1 MFNSGILD
9 VAIGIVFIYLLVSL
23 IVTAVNELIA
33 AIFKMRGRVLWQGL
47 CTLLPSETK
56 KENMAEQVY
65 RHPLIA
71 GLSHSGRPSYIPS
84 RTFALALLDVISG
97 GTGHIAKLTHL
108 QGKIDLLP
116 ANLSRSLNL
125 LLHESKGDLEKF
137 RANIEA
143 WFNDSMDRVSGVYK
157 RKVQY
162 ALFFLA
168 FLLAIFLNIDTIV
181 LANRLS
187 HDSALRAALV
197 ASATSVA
204 NQPAPQSSAG
214 EVKAVPQQE
223 TALAA
228 TIREL
233 DQLSLPI
240 GWQGPGVDLTLPALS
255 APGLWDCSERHFVG
269 WALTAFAATLGA
281 PFWFDLLNRFVNI
294 RSAGKPPDKKPNGL
308 KDLPSQAESAGSGA
322 TAQSSDPA

>member
-47 CTLLPSETK
+47 CTLLPSGTN
-56 KENMAEQVY
+56 KENMAEEVY

-71 GLSHSGRPSYIPS
+71 GLSHDGRPSYIPS
-84 RTFALALLDVISG
+84 HTFALALLDVISG
-97 GTGHIAKLTHL
+97 GTGHIAKPNQL

-116 ANLSRSLNL
+116 ANLRRSLNL

-137 RANIEA
+137 RMNIEA

-197 ASATSVA
+197 ASATSAA
-204 NQPAPQSSAG
+204 NQPAPQGGSGTATT
-214 EVKAVPQQE
+214 APQQE
-223 TALAA
+223 AALAA

-240 GWQGPGVDLTLPALS
+240 GWQGPGDDLTLPALS
-255 APGLWDCSERHFVG
+255 AAGLWDCSERHLVG

-294 RSAGKPPDKKPNGL
+294 RSAGKPPGDKPDGL
-308 KDLPSQAESAGSGA
+308 KGLPSQAGSAGSDA
-322 TAQSSDPA
+322 TAQSSNPA

>member
-1 MFNSGILD
+1 
-9 VAIGIVFIYLLVSL
+9 
-23 IVTAVNELIA
+23 
-33 AIFKMRGRVLWQGL
+33 
-47 CTLLPSETK
+47 
-56 KENMAEQVY
+56 
-65 RHPLIA
+65 
-71 GLSHSGRPSYIPS
+71 
-84 RTFALALLDVISG
+84 
-97 GTGHIAKLTHL
+97 
-108 QGKIDLLP
+108 
-116 ANLSRSLNL
+116 
-125 LLHESKGDLEKF
+125 
-137 RANIEA
+137 
-143 WFNDSMDRVSGVYK
+143 MDRVSGVYK

-168 FLLAIFLNIDTIV
+168 FLLAIFLNIDTIM

-240 GWQGPGVDLTLPALS
+240 GWQGPGRRSNASSL
-255 APGLWDCSERHFVG
+255 VG
-269 WALTAFAATLGA
+269 
-281 PFWFDLLNRFVNI
+281 
-294 RSAGKPPDKKPNGL
+294 S
-308 KDLPSQAESAGSGA
+308 
-322 TAQSSDPA
+322 